1 MKNGRKITWVSGP
14 AAGFYI
20 DLDNQKIGYSGEEK
34 SLTHLQTGLLQFM
47 LSRRGEFVTAND
59 TAIHPELFSIDFS
72 KYISTI
78 KSFIKALWRSADK
91 AQDASEAVDEIFEK
105 RSTYGNTGYRIKI
118 EITDKPDWTDETA
131 ADKPGSDKTGI
142 SSTELVSSPL
152 TAKELRASYFKN
164 NWLPLFIYAFLILG
178 NVLFLD
184 SIKCTIKSILI
195 NIIKIPF
202 GFTFIFLSVMSVM
215 PIVCGLLIDVPL
227 ALREYKRKNGI
238 TGKITDPETI
248 HNAAMYKVP
257 RFDNSKEH
265 VAFFL
270 LCNLT
275 GAFTAAAA
283 LLYVKSIPG
292 ILDLISEIN
301 NGYAYIIILVIGLLV
316 ALFNNYS
323 LQTTP
328 SLSRCAENY
337 ILTRAHAFLNLIHLS
352 ITLPFAGSL
361 IYTFMS
367 VRFHHP
373 EIKAFITSAYIVLI
387 VSGCCYLWFSADSP
401 SARKIDSISK
411 DNFITGLP
419 LVMTF
424 TTTYTLMCFKPD
436 LVSILALI
444 TTPLFLTVWLFYF
457 MKRRKS
463 HSVKLYYFLS
473 SFFSVMAFSV
483 ILMLVLGF
491 WV

>member
-1 MKNGRKITWVSGP
+1 MKSGRKFTWVSGP

-34 SLTHLQTGLLQFM
+34 SLTHLQAGLLHFM
-47 LSRRGEFVTAND
+47 LSKHGEFITAND
-59 TAIHPELFSIDFS
+59 TANHPELFSIDFS

-78 KSFIKALWRSADK
+78 KSFIKSLWKSADK
-91 AQDASEAVDEIFEK
+91 GQDANLAVDEIFEK

-118 EITDKPDWTDETA
+118 ELTDRPDWSEEKISEPHPENETIE
-131 ADKPGSDKTGI
+131 KS
-142 SSTELVSSPL
+142 EQVSPPPTS
-152 TAKELRASYFKN
+152 KELRAGYFKN
-164 NWLPLFIYAFLILG
+164 NWLPLFIYAFLILSI
-178 NVLFLD
+178 VLLLD
-184 SIKCTIKSILI
+184 STKLSVNTLLVSL
-195 NIIKIPF
+195 IKIPF
-202 GFTFIFLSVMSVM
+202 GYTFIALCIISVL
-215 PIVCGLLIDVPL
+215 PIIGGLLIDVPL
-227 ALREYKRKNGI
+227 ALKEYKRKNHI
-238 TGKITDPETI
+238 SDKQLDTETI
-248 HNAAMYKVP
+248 HKAAMYEVP

-265 VAFFL
+265 VGFFL

-275 GAFTAAAA
+275 GAITAAST

-292 ILDLISEIN
+292 IQDYMAGAGT
-301 NGYAYIIILVIGLLV
+301 GYAYIIILIISLFV

-328 SLSRCAENY
+328 SPTRSAENY

-352 ITLPFAGSL
+352 VSLPLGGSL

-373 EIKAFITSAYIVLI
+373 EINTFITSAYIVLI
-387 VSGCCYLWFSADSP
+387 ISGCCYLWFSADSP
-401 SARKIDSISK
+401 AARKIDSISK

-419 LVMTF
+419 IGLAL
-424 TTTYTLMCFKPD
+424 TTAYTILSFKFNP
-436 LVSILALI
+436 VCIVALI
-444 TTPLFLTVWLFYF
+444 TTPVFLTVWLFYF
-457 MKRRKS
+457 FKRRKS
-463 HSVKLYYFLS
+463 HSLKLYYFLS
-473 SFFSVMAFSV
+473 SFFSVMAISV